1 MRTPVAEELT
11 PSVSHRPT
19 EDDPMAAV
27 SRWLSRA
34 SYDPATTLALWA
46 AGETAPLLV
55 GREWRLVRIDFT
67 PATAAVT
74 GLRARRRHIGPY
86 LMGGAEHAM
95 WWLLPL
101 GEESASGSVAGFPGV
116 TPYPKG
122 SELFAPPPGKYLGD
136 RVWVL
141 PDPAEGQWATLT
153 AAAELREALE
163 AARAARPA

>member
-1 MRTPVAEELT
+1 MSA
-11 PSVSHRPT
+11 
-19 EDDPMAAV
+19 MAAI

-46 AGETAPLLV
+46 ADETAPLLV
-55 GREWRLVRIDFT
+55 GREWRLVRIGFT

-74 GLRARRRHIGPY
+74 GLRARGRHIGPY

-101 GEESASGSVAGFPGV
+101 GEDGGSFAGTPGV

-122 SELFAPPPGKYLGD
+122 SELFAPPPGKYLG
-136 RVWVL
+136 
-141 PDPAEGQWATLT
+141 
-153 AAAELREALE
+153 EALE
-163 AARAARPA
+163 AARAAETP

>member
-1 MRTPVAEELT
+1 MRTPVVEEPI
-11 PSVSHRPT
+11 PSVSHRHA

-34 SYDPATTLALWA
+34 SYDPATTLALWS

-55 GREWRLVRIDFT
+55 GWEWRLVRIDFT

-74 GLRARRRHIGPY
+74 GLRARGRHIGPY

-101 GEESASGSVAGFPGV
+101 GEGGVRFAGTPGV

-122 SELFAPPPGKYLGD
+122 SELFVPPPGTYRGG

-141 PDPAEGQWATLT
+141 PDPAEDRWSTLT
-153 AAAELREALE
+153 ATADLREALG
-163 AARAARPA
+163 AARAARTA